1 MIFFDTSAALA
12 LTDDDDPYHQQSIRT
27 LDEIMSAGETVFTHN
42 YILSE
47 SMALI
52 QRRIGLAQAL
62 DFHATTHRLLTVHWI
77 TDVEHDIAVELL
89 TRRNRRRL
97 SLVDCV
103 SFVLMETYGSTTAF
117 AYDSDFQSEGFEL
130 IG

>member
-12 LTDDDDPYHQQSIRT
+12 LTDSDDDYHQRSIRT
-27 LDEIMSAGETVFTHN
+27 LDEIMSTGETIFTHN

-62 DFHATTHRLLTVHWI
+62 NFHATTQKLLTVHWI
-77 TDVEHDIAVELL
+77 TDIEHDIAVELL
-89 TRRNRRRL
+89 NQRMRRRL

-117 AYDSDFQSEGFEL
+117 AYDSDFQTEGFQL
-130 IG
+130 VG